1 MIGLMRR
8 SCKFFAGAAC
18 KSPVR
23 IRAYDTPEHNS
34 RNIRQS
40 REDPQQIG
48 QITADAYCRFRD
60 SLGLPPVS
68 EYDIDETKIDAL
80 VPKIVSE
87 IFAGLT
93 PVTVDEAAARTL
105 LKETLQR

>member
-1 MIGLMRR
+1 MLRFIAPAVPEKVRRIGRIL
-8 SCKFFAGAAC
+8 GAEF
-18 KSPVR
+18 
-23 IRAYDTPEHNS
+23 TG
-34 RNIRQS
+34 